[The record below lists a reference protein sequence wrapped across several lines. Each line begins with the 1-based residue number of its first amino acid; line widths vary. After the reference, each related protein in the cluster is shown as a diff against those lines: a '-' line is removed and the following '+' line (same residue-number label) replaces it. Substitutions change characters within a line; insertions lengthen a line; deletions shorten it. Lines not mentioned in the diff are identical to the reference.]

1 MPYLTGVRE
10 ARRAFGVR
18 QGKVVKVSDLAR
30 LVGCSRSH
38 LVSIENGYR
47 PASPELA
54 DVLAA
59 ALGVLPESFN
69 PRSKAEM
76 TVPDDPPPQPKPE
89 PKPAP
94 RRKEKAGKAPKRP
107 ESERGAA

>member
-18 QGKVVKVSDLAR
+18 VGKVVKVSDLAR
-30 LVGCSRSH
+30 MVGCSRSH
-38 LVSIENGYR
+38 LVSVENGYR

-54 DVLAA
+54 DLLADK
-59 ALGVLPESFN
+59 LGVKLTSFN

-76 TVPDDPPPQPKPE
+76 SVPDEPPPQPKPA
-89 PKPAP
+89 PKPKPTP
-94 RRKEKAGKAPKRP
+94 RGNKGPKRDAD
-107 ESERGAA
+107 SLSGAA

>member
-18 QGKVVKVSDLAR
+18 EGKVVKVSDLAA

-47 PASPELA
+47 PASPELVDLIA
-54 DVLAA
+54 SV
-59 ALGVLPESFN
+59 LGVQPESFS
-69 PRSKAEM
+69 PKAKADM
-76 TVPDDPPPQPKPE
+76 SVPDEPPAQPEPA

-107 ESERGAA
+107 VRGAA